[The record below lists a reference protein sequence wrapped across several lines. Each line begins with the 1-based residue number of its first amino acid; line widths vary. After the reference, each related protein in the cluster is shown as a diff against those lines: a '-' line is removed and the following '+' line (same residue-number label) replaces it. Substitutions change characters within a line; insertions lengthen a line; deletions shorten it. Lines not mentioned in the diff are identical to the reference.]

1 MKYATVGLIGKPEH
15 EGTHVSLTALTH
27 YLHAKGCRV
36 LIESRLHEEMNDDRL
51 TSAEL
56 VTIGQEADLAIV
68 VGGDGNMLGAARV
81 LSRFDIHVVGVN
93 RGNLGFLTDINPD
106 DINTDLDAIFN
117 GEGIIE
123 QRFLLEV
130 DVFRHES
137 LKSTNVAVNEVVL
150 HHGKVAHM
158 MEFEVDVNGKFMF
171 SQRSDGLIVATPT
184 GSTAYSLSG
193 GGPILMPSLEAL
205 TLVPM
210 FPHTLTSR
218 PIVVDAD
225 SKISLRVSKVNS
237 DNLQVSCD
245 SHIVL
250 SILPGDEVVIRKSP
264 NQLNLVHPPS
274 YDYFNVLRTKLNW
287 GSKLY

>member
-36 LIESRLHEEMNDDRL
+36 LIESRLHEEMDDDRL

-106 DINTDLDAIFN
+106 DINTDLDAIFS

-184 GSTAYSLSG
+184 GSTAYSLSC
-193 GGPILMPSLEAL
+193 GGPII
-205 TLVPM
+205 
-210 FPHTLTSR
+210 FPRSGNFVITPVAPHNLNVR
-218 PIVVDAD
+218 PVV
-225 SKISLRVSKVNS
+225 IS
-237 DNLQVSCD
+237 DNSVVSFEIEGRGENFICTLD
-245 SHIVL
+245 SRFEIIKSHYQLAV
-250 SILPGDEVVIRKSP
+250 RK
-264 NQLNLVHPPS
+264 NDFTINLVRLEDVS
-274 YDYFNVLRTKLNW
+274 FLRTIREKLTW
-287 GSKLY
+287 GKDIRN